1 MKIFDYVWKKLCQ
14 FWFWYTKY
22 KIQNTKYKYKIQNTT
37 MVMMYVNNHTT
48 QKLKSKQLF

>member
-22 KIQNTKYKYKIQNTT
+22 KIQNTKYKIQNTKYNYGDD
-37 MVMMYVNNHTT
+37 VR
-48 QKLKSKQLF
+48 